1 VQTNVSAMRASAADV
16 LMYLA
21 TPVPLAYT
29 HLLEMMV
36 VMYVLMAPIGLVP
49 RLLWMA
55 VPGCFVTTLIFYGF
69 MCVGKLMLN
78 PFDQKMADAF
88 EVNAFLKGT
97 RFACLEVSSAV
108 FPARLGEEGLR
119 FRNEPATVAGGKV
132 ANGSGGAQDLGPALR
147 GSRASKTAA
156 GAGQAS
162 QIPPSGSEDGL
173 RRRRQ
178 SPHDSPL
185 LSAALGLGGS
195 MEELARFPLP
205 EDGHMP
211 GFKDS

>member
-1 VQTNVSAMRASAADV
+1 M
-16 LMYLA
+16 
-21 TPVPLAYT
+21 
-29 HLLEMMV
+29 
-36 VMYVLMAPIGLVP
+36 
-49 RLLWMA
+49 
-55 VPGCFVTTLIFYGF
+55 
-69 MCVGKLMLN
+69 
-78 PFDQKMADAF
+78 
-88 EVNAFLKGT
+88 
-97 RFACLEVSSAV
+97 
-108 FPARLGEEGLR
+108 R
-119 FRNEPATVAGGKV
+119 FRNDPATVAGGKV
-132 ANGSGGAQDLGPALR
+132 ANGSTHSVLDSGGAQDLGPAVR
-147 GSRASKTAA
+147 GSRPSKTAA

-185 LSAALGLGGS
+185 LSAALGPGGS